1 MRRSNIWRELR
12 EELLVLPV
20 KGSALHW
27 LRRLIRMFPRGFPA
41 TTNWKEDPGEMICVE
56 WPVEGLRI
64 LQGELESVAGKK
76 DIWETLL
83 SLLPS

>member
-1 MRRSNIWRELR
+1 M
-12 EELLVLPV
+12 LPS
-20 KGSALHW
+20 G
-27 LRRLIRMFPRGFPA
+27 GFPA
-41 TTNWKEDPGEMICVE
+41 MTNWKENPGEMICVE

-64 LQGELESVAGKK
+64 LQGELESVAEKK